1 MDNISNI
8 QNTEK
13 IQEDIY
19 MVPEERE
26 IRDSFTLDELHEK
39 VILTPKEVED
49 MNGRFPFR
57 RIGHK
62 EINGELVQIIEELYR
77 YDAAGRLVR
86 NDDVAG
92 ISWKGHHL
100 IPHDRFAECPDHYE
114 KHGARQVF
122 LGVDGTKKF
131 GTILCTECL
140 ERYEKELKWEKRCCG
155 FFFKAKQLK
164 EAIHEKQGFQ
174 VLANHY

>member
-1 MDNISNI
+1 MNDISNN
-8 QNTEK
+8 QNAEK

-39 VILTPKEVED
+39 VILTPKEVEE
-49 MNGRFPFR
+49 MNGRFPFK

-86 NDDVAG
+86 NDDVTG
-92 ISWKGHHL
+92 ISWKGDL
-100 IPHDRFAECPDHYE
+100 IPHDRFGECPDHYE

-122 LGVDGTKKF
+122 LGVDGFKKF
-131 GTILCTECL
+131 GTVLCSECQ
-140 ERYEKELKWEKRCCG
+140 ESYEKELKWEERCWG

-174 VLANHY
+174 ILAGHY

>member
-1 MDNISNI
+1 MDNISNN

-57 RIGHK
+57 RIGHN

-92 ISWKGHHL
+92 ISWTGHL
-100 IPHDRFAECPDHYE
+100 IPHDRFAECPDHYD
-114 KHGARQVF
+114 KHGTRQVF
-122 LGVDGTKKF
+122 LGVDGFEKF
-131 GTILCTECL
+131 GTILCPECK
-140 ERYEKELKWEKRCCG
+140 ERHENELKWEERCWG
-155 FFFKAKQLK
+155 IFYKAKQLK
-164 EAIHEKQGFQ
+164 EATYGRQGFQ
-174 VLANHY
+174 VLASHY